1 MQLVWKLSSEPRR
14 RTPERGRTQQDEGV
28 GYQPFVRLHR
38 KHGVCGWTPVL
49 QQMPSVLTP
58 NRSVPYQLE
67 SKAQRVAKDQDPT
80 ARVNLVGDTGPGQQ
94 LADVALQPVP
104 ALSFLD
110 PRALALRAR

>member
-1 MQLVWKLSSEPRR
+1 
-14 RTPERGRTQQDEGV
+14 
-28 GYQPFVRLHR
+28 
-38 KHGVCGWTPVL
+38 
-49 QQMPSVLTP
+49 MPSVLTP